1 MALGD
6 PKSGPGAGAGAGVA
20 TLMEPEFVVLRMVM
34 GWPDRL
40 QADRGRR

>member
-1 MALGD
+1 MAFGLR
-6 PKSGPGAGAGAGVA
+6 KFGPGAGAGAGVA

-40 QADRGRR
+40 QADHGRR